1 MLLTYS
7 FSVLAINTYTG
18 THTDDYSHE
27 QNCASTCKKVNQQ
40 VMPFCIPL
48 MLEPALMYAV
58 RGAWRH
64 AVERS
69 TPGGAIEADQS
80 HDSLVFLLSPCA
92 LGHGTMRMFERVSSL
107 IHGDNVCRYC
117 GGGVHAAQQMLGW
130 RLFKGT
136 ATRGISTV

>member
-1 MLLTYS
+1 
-7 FSVLAINTYTG
+7 
-18 THTDDYSHE
+18 
-27 QNCASTCKKVNQQ
+27 
-40 VMPFCIPL
+40 
-48 MLEPALMYAV
+48 MLELALMYAV

-64 AVERS
+64 EVERS

-107 IHGDNVCRYC
+107 IHGDNFCRYC

-130 RLFKGT
+130 GLFKGT